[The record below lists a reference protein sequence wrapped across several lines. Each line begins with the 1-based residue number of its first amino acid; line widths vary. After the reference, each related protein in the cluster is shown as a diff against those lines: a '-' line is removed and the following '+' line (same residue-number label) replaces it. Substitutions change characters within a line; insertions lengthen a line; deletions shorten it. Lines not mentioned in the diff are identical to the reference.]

1 MNPPQTRYATSGEVR
16 IAYQVMGNGPI
27 DLVFVPG
34 FISNLEV
41 HWEYP
46 GFSHLL
52 HRLSAFTRLIQ
63 LDKRGTGLSDRVDN
77 HHLPSLETRMDDV
90 RAVMDAAGSRR
101 AVLLGASEG
110 GPMSILFAATYPER
124 TRALVLYGSY
134 AHFHTWVMGREALEQ
149 FIKGIES
156 AWGTGASAVR
166 FAPEQAKDERFR
178 NWWGRYERLSASPS
192 AAIALSR
199 MNAAIDVRSVAPTI
213 RVPTLV
219 IHRTDDARIKVAG
232 GRYLAEKIPGA
243 RYVEVP
249 GRDHVL
255 WAGDI
260 DRVVDEIE
268 EFVTGVRPAPAHDRV
283 LATILAARL
292 VAPQRQAA
300 RLGDG
305 RWSETLQR
313 LHDGATAAF
322 ARHSGRPIGIG
333 PETLSARF
341 DGPAR
346 AVRCALALIETA
358 ATLGLEVAAGVHT
371 GEIEIHEQMA
381 AGLAIHVAERVCA
394 RARAGEV
401 LASGVVADL
410 VAGSG
415 LHFAERGS
423 EAVEGLESELRVF
436 AASDGQPA
444 AAPPRHAAGLDTLS
458 AREREV
464 VHFLADGLSNAAIA
478 KRLSL
483 SEHTVKR
490 HVANILVKLGLP
502 TRAAAA
508 ALAARQRTG

>member
-1 MNPPQTRYATSGEVR
+1 
-16 IAYQVMGNGPI
+16 
-27 DLVFVPG
+27 
-34 FISNLEV
+34 
-41 HWEYP
+41 
-46 GFSHLL
+46 
-52 HRLSAFTRLIQ
+52 
-63 LDKRGTGLSDRVDN
+63 
-77 HHLPSLETRMDDV
+77 
-90 RAVMDAAGSRR
+90 
-101 AVLLGASEG
+101 
-110 GPMSILFAATYPER
+110 
-124 TRALVLYGSY
+124 
-134 AHFHTWVMGREALEQ
+134 
-149 FIKGIES
+149 
-156 AWGTGASAVR
+156 
-166 FAPEQAKDERFR
+166 
-178 NWWGRYERLSASPS
+178 
-192 AAIALSR
+192 
-199 MNAAIDVRSVAPTI
+199 
-213 RVPTLV
+213 
-219 IHRTDDARIKVAG
+219 
-232 GRYLAEKIPGA
+232 
-243 RYVEVP
+243 
-249 GRDHVL
+249 
-255 WAGDI
+255 
-260 DRVVDEIE
+260 
-268 EFVTGVRPAPAHDRV
+268 
-283 LATILAARL
+283 
-292 VAPQRQAA
+292 
-300 RLGDG
+300 
-305 RWSETLQR
+305 